1 MITTYPI
8 DQTIAMFNNML
19 SEDRETDTMLLETD
33 INRVS
38 RYANIV
44 MNPYYLG
51 NISVDGLPPT

>member
-1 MITTYPI
+1 
-8 DQTIAMFNNML
+8 MFNNML